1 MATNTEAQK
10 QVKIRLSA
18 KDDSIALPQDVGDL
32 VISTDVKRYQ
42 LSTLVNK
49 LLETTQP
56 VPFEFLINGQ
66 YLRTT
71 VDEFLTENGIS
82 AETTLH
88 VEYVKA
94 LSPPQYIASY
104 EHDDWVSS
112 VDVLSSSSNAANWAS
127 VTGNVQPS
135 IASASFD
142 GALRIW
148 NESQDVLATGTGWH
162 RGSIHATKWLSP
174 SQIVTAGTDR
184 SVRLWEYAAGG
195 AAAGSAKLSPK
206 LELLGH
212 KGAID
217 SLAVH
222 APSSRILT
230 ASADNR
236 IGFWSS
242 KKSEGTNY
250 EPPAAPSSKRRK
262 LSGPAI
268 STPQR
273 GALSYLEGHTQH
285 VKDVVFDS
293 RDHTV
298 AYSASIDHS
307 VKTWDLTTS
316 TCVNTR
322 PTNQALLSVCHLPE
336 QTGILAGGALNRID
350 LIDLRASAS
359 KVAVLSCRGHR
370 NWVRGLSLDPDS
382 PFRFVSG
389 SDDSTCRIWDLRST
403 SQEAA
408 GGTVAKAVYT
418 IERESQKGRKV
429 EQGSES
435 SVYTVA
441 WDQEVGIVAGGMDK
455 MLQINRAPS

>member
-1 MATNTEAQK
+1 MAASTEAQK

-18 KDDSIALPQDVGDL
+18 KDDSIALPQEVGDL
-32 VISTDVKRYQ
+32 VISTEVKRYQ

-56 VPFEFLINGQ
+56 TPFEFLINGQ

-71 VDEFLTENGIS
+71 LDEFLTENGIS

-94 LSPPQYIASY
+94 LSPPQYVASY

-112 VDVLSSSSNAANWAS
+112 VDVLSSSSNAANWAN
-127 VTGNVQPS
+127 VTGNLQSS
-135 IASASFD
+135 IVSASFD
-142 GALRIW
+142 GALRVW
-148 NESQDVLATGTGWH
+148 NESQDVLATGIGWH
-162 RGSIHATKWLSP
+162 RGSIHAAKWLSP
-174 SQIVTAGTDR
+174 SQVVTAGTDR
-184 SVRLWEYAAGG
+184 SVRLWEYAAGAG
-195 AAAGSAKLSPK
+195 AGSAKLSPK

-250 EPPAAPSSKRRK
+250 EPPTAPSSKRRK

-273 GALSYLEGHTQH
+273 GALAYLEGHTQH

-322 PTNQALLSVCHLPE
+322 STNQALLSVCHLPE

-359 KVAVLSCRGHR
+359 KVAVLSCRGHK
-370 NWVRGLSLDPDS
+370 NWVRSLSLDPES

-408 GGTVAKAVYT
+408 GGTVAKPVYT
-418 IERESQKGRKV
+418 IDRESEKGKKV

-435 SVYTVA
+435 SVYSVS
-441 WDQEVGIVAGGMDK
+441 WNKEIGIVAGGMDK